1 MITSLDK
8 NTALV
13 LIDMQN
19 GIVSLPLFSSAEPVI
34 ANCVALAT
42 AFRKAG
48 QPVVIVNVDPATN
61 PLNKLRKDAQ
71 QHSGELPAG
80 WLDIIPQLE
89 VQEGDIRIT
98 KNNWNAFTNPDLH
111 RQLQSK
117 NVTGIVLAGIATS
130 VGVEGTARAAVEHAY
145 NITFVTDAMSDMVE
159 DAHNNSL
166 KNIFPRI
173 GELGTTAEVIAKL

>member
-1 MITSLDK
+1 MITSLDE

-19 GIVSLPLFSSAEPVI
+19 GIVALPLFAPAEPII
-34 ANCVALAT
+34 ANCVALAA

-71 QHSGELPAG
+71 QHGGELPAG
-80 WLDIIPQLE
+80 WIDIIEQLE
-89 VQEGDIRIT
+89 VTDNDIPIT
-98 KNNWNAFTNPDLH
+98 KNNWNAFTNADLH
-111 RQLQSK
+111 KQLQAK
-117 NVTGIVLAGIATS
+117 GVTNIVLAGIATS
-130 VGVEGTARAAVEHAY
+130 VGIEGTARAAVEHAY
-145 NITFVTDAMSDMVE
+145 NITFAIDAMGDMVE
-159 DAHNNSL
+159 QAHNNSL

-173 GELGTTAEVIAKL
+173 GELGTTAQVIEKL